1 MRDDE
6 IQARL
11 REVNP
16 WWRAAAAGLDPAS
29 WAADDRVLRD
39 RARYDLGYRADIL
52 RDVAASPPDDTL
64 IVLRGPRRVGKSV
77 VLKDAVLAIC
87 RRPDIDPRQIVYL
100 PADGMRAKDLG
111 RAIALGRALTR
122 SVDQPVTRLRVWL
135 LDEVTS
141 IDGWTTT
148 VKYLRDNSIFGEET
162 VVCTGSSWSE
172 TGDVERDLLAGRA
185 GSSSVR
191 RSRLLL
197 PMGFRDFLGVTAHQV
212 PVPAPV
218 PPWNLQGPET
228 AAAAV
233 SLEPFTDEL
242 DLAWQAYLTSGGFP
256 RAVSEHHKTGAV
268 SESFMRDIASWLH
281 IDVDREAPVDSVP
294 LLMAELHARST
305 SPLNRAKTAEALGY
319 HTRNAFDLRLN
330 RLVRSYGAL
339 WAHQINDAGHRV
351 AGAQSKLYLADPL
364 LAWIGTA
371 LRAGA
376 PEPDMTALAEEAIAV
391 AMAAAIDNRQ
401 PGRWTAGDTIGYART
416 TSGQEIDFAPV
427 AIPGPNGSEWTTPTE
442 VKWVSDG
449 WRAEARTIEGRYHRG
464 IVATKSITRLDTPT
478 WAIPAPLLALLLA
491 QPSLDV
497 AVS

>member
-39 RARYDLGYRADIL
+39 RARYDLGYRAGVL
-52 RDVAASPPDDTL
+52 RDVAAKPPDDTL

-77 VLKDAVLAIC
+77 VLKDAVLALC
-87 RRPDIDPRQIVYL
+87 GRPDVDPRQIVYL

-122 SVDQPVTRLRVWL
+122 SVDQPAARLRVWL

-148 VKYLRDNSIFGEET
+148 IKYVRDNSVFGEET
-162 VVCTGSSWSE
+162 VVCTGSSWSQ

-185 GSSSVR
+185 GRSSVR

-197 PMGFRDFLGVTAHQV
+197 PMSFRDFAEVTADQIPV
-212 PVPAPV
+212 PVAV
-218 PPWNLQGPET
+218 PPWDLQGPET

-233 SLEPFTDEL
+233 ALEPFTDEL

-294 LLMAELHARST
+294 LLTAELHARST
-305 SPLNRAKTAEALGY
+305 SPLNRTKTAESLGY
-319 HTRNAFDLRLN
+319 QTRNAFDLRLN

-339 WAHQINDAGHRV
+339 WAHQVNDSGHRV
-351 AGAQSKLYLADPL
+351 AGSQSKLYLADPL

-391 AMAAAIDNRQ
+391 ALAASIDSRQ
-401 PGRWTAGDTIGYART
+401 PGRWMAGDTIGYVRT

-427 AIPGPNGSEWTTPTE
+427 AVPGPNGSEWTTPTE

-464 IVATKSITRLDTPT
+464 IVATKSITRLDTPA

-491 QPSLDV
+491 QP
-497 AVS
+497 